1 MLGKKAC
8 KDYFLEKITI
18 SPKKAVL
25 QDLKISLVLIDT
37 IQDKNSKGLLIPF
50 VQTLILRN

>member
-18 SPKKAVL
+18 SPKKSSSARFENI
-25 QDLKISLVLIDT
+25 ISFDRY
-37 IQDKNSKGLLIPF
+37 NP
-50 VQTLILRN
+50 R